1 MFRYRD
7 RPIAEKVISRLKE
20 MKLDIRLMH
29 VCGTHQDTI
38 VRYGLDQIFREC
50 GIDMRQ
56 GPGCPVC
63 VTTAREFEEAM
74 TLAKNGKTIAS
85 FGDAV
90 RVPGRLRSLL
100 DLRSEGHDVR
110 IVYSIADAVNIAKK
124 TENEVVFLAIGF
136 ETTAPSTAVT
146 ILSDL
151 PENFSILN
159 CHRYVPPALFK
170 LMEMGEVRLNGLIE
184 PGHVSTIIGVKPYEP
199 LSRKYR
205 IPQVVAGFEPLD
217 MLIAVYMLARQIQNG
232 EAKVEN
238 EYTRSVAYEGN
249 VKALKFMD
257 EVFEP
262 FDTDW
267 RGFPIIANSG
277 MKLRKKYESFDARK
291 IYAEEL
297 RQVAELEIKGSEKCR
312 CNEILRGLLD
322 SSDCE
327 LFGKACTPQHPV
339 GPCMVSVEGLCNIE
353 YRYSSRARI
362 RKTPSD
368 V

>member
-7 RPIAEKVISRLKE
+7 RPIAEKVVSRLKK

-38 VRYGLDQIFREC
+38 VRYGLDQTFREC
-50 GIDMRQ
+50 GMDMRQ

-90 RVPGRLRSLL
+90 RVPGRQRSLL
-100 DLRSEGHDVR
+100 DLRSEGNDIR
-110 IVYSIADAVNIAKK
+110 IVYSIADALNIAKK
-124 TENEVVFLAIGF
+124 TEEEVVFLAIGF

-146 ILSDL
+146 ILNDL
-151 PENFSILN
+151 PENFSILS
-159 CHRYVPPALFK
+159 CHRYVPPAVFK
-170 LMEMGEVRLNGLIE
+170 LMEMGEIGLNGLIE
-184 PGHVSTIIGVKPYEP
+184 PGHVSTIIGVRPYEP

-205 IPQVVAGFEPLD
+205 IPQVIAGFEPLD
-217 MLIAVYMLARQIQNG
+217 MLIAVYMLAKQIEKG

-249 VKALKFMD
+249 VRALKAMD
-257 EVFEP
+257 KVFEP

-267 RGFPIIANSG
+267 RGFPTIANSG
-277 MKLRKKYESFDARK
+277 MRLRKKYESFDARK
-291 IYAEEL
+291 IYADEL
-297 RQVAELEIKGSEKCR
+297 REVDELDIKESEKCK

-353 YRYSSRARI
+353 YRYSSKARAR
-362 RKTPSD
+362 KTTSEA
-368 V
+368 

>member
-7 RPIAEKVISRLKE
+7 NSTAKKVVSRLKE
-20 MKLDIRLMH
+20 MKLNLRIMH

-63 VTTAREFEEAM
+63 VTTGREFEEAI

-90 RVPGRLRSLL
+90 RVPGRQKSLL
-100 DLRSEGHDVR
+100 DMRSEGHDIR
-110 IVYSIADAVNIAKK
+110 IVYSIADALKIAKK
-124 TENEVVFLAIGF
+124 TKNEVVFLAVGF

-146 ILSDL
+146 ILSDP
-151 PENFSILN
+151 PENLSILN
-159 CHRYVPPALFK
+159 CHRYVPPALSK
-170 LMEMGEVRLNGLIE
+170 LLEMGEVKLDGLIE

-217 MLIAVYMLARQIQNG
+217 MLIAVYMLAKQIEKG
-232 EAKVEN
+232 EAKVDN
-238 EYTRSVAYEGN
+238 EYTRSVTYEGN
-249 VKALKFMD
+249 VKALEAMNQA
-257 EVFEP
+257 FEP

-267 RGFPIIANSG
+267 RGFPVIANSG
-277 MKLRKKYESFDARK
+277 MKLRKKHESFDARK
-291 IYAEEL
+291 IYADEL
-297 RQVAELEIKGSEKCR
+297 HQIAELEIKGSEKCR

-339 GPCMVSVEGLCNIE
+339 GPCMVSVEGLCNIA
-353 YRYSSRARI
+353 YRYSSKERV
-362 RKTPSD
+362 RKKPLNA
-368 V
+368 

>member
-7 RPIAEKVISRLKE
+7 RPIAEKVISRLRE

-38 VRYGLDQIFREC
+38 VRYGLDHIFREC

-74 TLAKNGKTIAS
+74 ILAKSGKTIAS

-90 RVPGRLRSLL
+90 RVPGRQRSLL
-100 DLRSEGHDVR
+100 DLRSEGRDVR
-110 IVYSIADAVNIAKK
+110 IVYSITDALNIAKK
-124 TENEVVFLAIGF
+124 AEREVVFLAIGF

-146 ILSDL
+146 ILSGL
-151 PENFSILN
+151 PENFSILC

-184 PGHVSTIIGVKPYEP
+184 PGHVSTVIGVRPYES

-217 MLIAVYMLARQIQNG
+217 MLIGVYMLARQIQKG

-249 VKALKFMD
+249 VKALKAMN

-267 RGFPIIANSG
+267 RGFPIIAMSG
-277 MKLRKKYESFDARK
+277 MKLRKRYEPFDARK
-291 IYAEEL
+291 IYADEL
-297 RQVAELEIKGSEKCR
+297 RQIAELEIQSSEKCR

-327 LFGKACTPQHPV
+327 LFGEVCTPQHPV
-339 GPCMVSVEGLCNIE
+339 GPCMVSVEGLCNIV
-353 YRYSSRARI
+353 YRYSSRERV
-362 RKTPSD
+362 RKIPLD
-368 V
+368 G

>member
-7 RPIAEKVISRLKE
+7 RQIAKKVVSRLRE
-20 MKLDIRLMH
+20 MKLNIRLMH

-38 VRYGLDQIFREC
+38 VHYGLDQIFSEC

-90 RVPGRLRSLL
+90 RVPGRQRSLL

-110 IVYSIADAVNIAKK
+110 IVYSIADALNIAKK

-146 ILSDL
+146 ILNDP

-170 LMEMGEVRLNGLIE
+170 LLEMGEVRLNGLIE

-217 MLIAVYMLARQIQNG
+217 MLMAVYMLAKQIEKG

-249 VKALKFMD
+249 VKARKVMD

-267 RGFPIIANSG
+267 RGFPIISNSG
-277 MKLRKKYESFDARK
+277 MKLRKKYESSDARK
-291 IYAEEL
+291 IYADEL
-297 RQVAELEIKGSEKCR
+297 RRVAEMEIKGSEACR

-353 YRYSSRARI
+353 YRYSSRERL
-362 RKTPSD
+362 RKTPLD
-368 V
+368 A

>member
-7 RPIAEKVISRLKE
+7 RQTTEKVVSRLKE
-20 MKLDIRLMH
+20 MKLNIRVMH

-63 VTTAREFEEAM
+63 VTTPREFEEAM
-74 TLAKNGKTIAS
+74 TLAKNGKIIAS

-90 RVPGRLRSLL
+90 RVPGVQNSLL
-100 DLRSEGHDVR
+100 DLRSKGHDVR
-110 IVYSIADAVNIAKK
+110 IVYSIEDALKIAKK
-124 TENEVVFLAIGF
+124 TEREVVFLAIGF

-146 ILSDL
+146 ILNDL
-151 PENFSILN
+151 PENFSILS

-170 LMEMGEVRLNGLIE
+170 LMDLGEIRLNGLIE

-199 LSRKYR
+199 LSRNYR

-249 VKALKFMD
+249 VKALKVMD
-257 EVFEP
+257 EAFEP

-267 RGFPIIANSG
+267 RGFPIIAKSG

-297 RQVAELEIKGSEKCR
+297 REVAELEIKSSEKCR
-312 CNEILRGLLD
+312 CNEILRGLLN

-339 GPCMVSVEGLCNIE
+339 GPCMVSVEGLCNIQ
-353 YRYSSRARI
+353 YRYSSRKRLH
-362 RKTPSD
+362 KTL
-368 V
+368 

>member
-7 RPIAEKVISRLKE
+7 RQIAKKVVSRLRE
-20 MKLDIRLMH
+20 MKLNIRLMH

-38 VRYGLDQIFREC
+38 VHYGLDQIFSEC

-90 RVPGRLRSLL
+90 RVPGRQRSLL

-110 IVYSIADAVNIAKK
+110 IVYSIADALNIAKK

-146 ILSDL
+146 ILNDP

-170 LMEMGEVRLNGLIE
+170 LLEMGEVRLNGLIE

-217 MLIAVYMLARQIQNG
+217 MLIAVYMLARQIQNR
-232 EAKVEN
+232 EARVEN

-249 VKALKFMD
+249 VKALKVMD

-262 FDTDW
+262 FDIDW
-267 RGFPIIANSG
+267 RGFPTVAKSG
-277 MKLRKKYESFDARK
+277 MKLKKKYESFDARK
-291 IYAEEL
+291 IYADEL
-297 RQVAELEIKGSEKCR
+297 SQVAELEIKGSEKCK

-327 LFGKACTPQHPV
+327 LFGKACTPQHPI

-353 YRYSSRARI
+353 YRYSSRERF
-362 RKTPSD
+362 RKTP
-368 V
+368 